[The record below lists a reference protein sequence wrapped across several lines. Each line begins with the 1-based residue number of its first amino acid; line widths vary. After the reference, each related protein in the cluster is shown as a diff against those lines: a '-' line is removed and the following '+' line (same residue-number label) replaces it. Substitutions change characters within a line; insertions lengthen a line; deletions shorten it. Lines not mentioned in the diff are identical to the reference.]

1 MKNTLPFLLLV
12 LVALG
17 CSKFGPKSTSTS
29 NLANTN
35 ANANAAPVK
44 IAKIVDLPGTFGK
57 TKDQIKS
64 MISATPTSEDPWLE
78 YDLPEAS
85 LTFMFNK
92 GKANHSSF
100 RFKPV
105 SFGDASI
112 SGTDTAEQLA
122 TMAGIDIKG
131 KTPTSTLSIADSYE
145 QEIGGKKANIAIY
158 HAGGKFNSII
168 ITSN

>member
-1 MKNTLPFLLLV
+1 MV
-12 LVALG
+12 MVALG
-17 CSKFGPKSTSTS
+17 CSKFGPNSSSTTNS
-29 NLANTN
+29 ANSN
-35 ANANAAPVK
+35 ANSNAAPVK

-64 MISATPTSEDPWLE
+64 MISTEPKSENPWLE
-78 YDLPEAS
+78 YELPEAT
-85 LTFMFNK
+85 LTFMFIK

-100 RFKPV
+100 RFKTI
-105 SFGDASI
+105 SFGGASI

-131 KTPTSTLSIADSYE
+131 KTPTSTTSIADSYE
-145 QEIGGKKANIAIY
+145 QDIDGKKASIAIY
-158 HAGGKFNSII
+158 HSGGKFESII